1 MDKVIV
7 SPTWSEAWHYAN
19 LAGQGT
25 WTALGV
31 SGVLAAAAVIYKL
44 GEKSIGWMI
53 LAAAILALSVASILS
68 KPISVHNNNDKEVG
82 KDYLEKVGHQYILD
96 SCYTHNQLVDA
107 AFK

>member
-19 LAGQGT
+19 LSGQT
-25 WTALGV
+25 TFTALGV
-31 SGVLAAAAVIYKL
+31 IGILAAAIVVYKL

-68 KPISVHNNNDKEVG
+68 KPISVHINNDKEVS
-82 KDYLEKVGHQYILD
+82 KDYLEKVGHQYIID